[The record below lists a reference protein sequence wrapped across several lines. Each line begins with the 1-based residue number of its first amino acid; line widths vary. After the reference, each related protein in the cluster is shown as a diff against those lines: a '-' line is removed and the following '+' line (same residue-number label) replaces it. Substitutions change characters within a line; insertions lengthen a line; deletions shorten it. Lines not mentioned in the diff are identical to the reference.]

1 MRAGANPR
9 ANKKINSGKTMKEQP
24 DLNFREHDQAVR
36 ARAINAYRWRLMRR
50 RMVGG
55 GCAVFAAV
63 LLGAALLGPLEVSK
77 QAGNARPGRT
87 GDGVPQ
93 SNEGENGSA
102 HRTRTDASSPAR
114 SVAREI
120 NDEELLAI
128 FPEGSC
134 FIAEVNGKKTLVFSD
149 PAVRAR
155 FFN

>member
-1 MRAGANPR
+1 
-9 ANKKINSGKTMKEQP
+9 MKEQP
-24 DLNFREHDQAVR
+24 DLDFQEHDQAVH
-36 ARAINAYRWRLMRR
+36 ARAISAYRWRLMRR

-55 GCAVFAAV
+55 GCVVFAAV
-63 LLGAALLGPLEVSK
+63 LLGAVLLGPREVAK
-77 QAGNARPGRT
+77 QAGNAPPGRA
-87 GDGVPQ
+87 GDGLPQ
-93 SNEGENGSA
+93 SDDGENGRA
-102 HRTRTDASSPAR
+102 QGTRTDASSPAR